1 MKRRQSAIYASILM
15 LGWLISPVLTS
26 AQAPTEQDLPPAASD
41 SSAATGDSA
50 RPSPYV
56 AAPDQNGQ
64 IDNAQANN
72 DEAQSDPAE
81 AQQDAAPVDQDPS
94 KDPPGR
100 VARLQYMDGS
110 VSIQPGGVND
120 WVQGSLN
127 RPLTTADNIW
137 ADKNS
142 RAELGLGNAVVRI
155 GSETSL
161 TMSNVTDNIVQLQLH
176 QGTMNVVVRKLFDGE
191 TYEVDT
197 PNQAFTIKKAG
208 NYRFEVDST
217 GDSTLVTVRR
227 GEGESTGQGQSVRV
241 SAGKQVRFTG
251 TNLAHTE
258 QSAPGPDAFDQWA
271 SNRDRTQ
278 DRDLS
283 ASSRYVGEG
292 MVGADD
298 LAQYGQWKDDSTYG
312 NVWYPNSVPVG
323 WAPYRYGHW
332 VWISPWGW
340 TWVDDAA
347 WGFAPFHYGR
357 WAYVGGYWGWI
368 PGPYYARPIWAPA
381 LVAWYGGWGW
391 GWGWGF
397 GWGWGWGHVGYGWCA
412 LGWREPFHPWYGAS
426 RGYFRSVNVT
436 NTRITNINNVTNN
449 YYNHTGT
456 ANAMNH
462 ANMNRPGGFT
472 AAPKSTLTSS
482 SPVNKTMS
490 RVPTS
495 ALKNAPSVGRPNVA
509 PTRTSMLG
517 ANAGKPA
524 AAAPRSVE
532 SRATVSRLTP
542 PARTSAMES
551 ARASQNNNIGN
562 RGVQNSNRGAE
573 NTNRGAENT
582 ANRGTS
588 GVARPGTTTP
598 SRVGQTSTSA
608 SSHYVPR
615 PPSAGGMPTSH
626 GNVGSTRSQPTQM
639 AMNHS
644 SVPRPPA
651 GSTVRPAENST
662 SNRGYN
668 GSSSRGGYNNVPR
681 PTGPVRPAPQQYAS
695 RSYNGSSS
703 YGGSRGYGD
712 YERYSS
718 RNYGGGSY
726 GRSYGGG
733 GYSGR
738 SYGGGYS
745 GRSYGGG
752 SYGGSHSSGGGGG
765 FHGSSGG
772 GHSSGG
778 GGGHGGGGHR

>member
-26 AQAPTEQDLPPAASD
+26 AQNPTEQDIPPASSISTVSPSDAASPTLSAQDDD
-41 SSAATGDSA
+41 S
-50 RPSPYV
+50 
-56 AAPDQNGQ
+56 
-64 IDNAQANN
+64 QA
-72 DEAQSDPAE
+72 DPEA

-100 VARLQYMDGS
+100 VARLQYMSGS

-120 WVQGSLN
+120 WVQGSIN

-161 TMSNVTDNIVQLQLH
+161 TMSNITDNIVQLQLH
-176 QGTMNVVVRKLFDGE
+176 QGAMNLVVRKLFDGE
-191 TYEVDT
+191 TYEIDT
-197 PNQAFTIKKAG
+197 PNQAFTVKKAG
-208 NYRFEVDST
+208 NYRFDVDST

-227 GEGESTGQGQSVRV
+227 GEGESTGQGHSVRI

-258 QSAPGPDAFDQWA
+258 QAAPGPDAFDQWA
-271 SNRDRTQ
+271 RNRDRVE

-298 LAQYGQWKDDSTYG
+298 LAQYGQWKDDTTYG
-312 NVWYPNSVPVG
+312 NVWYPNDVPVG

-412 LGWREPFHPWYGAS
+412 LGWREPFHPWYGVS

-462 ANMNRPGGFT
+462 VNMTRPGGFT
-472 AAPKSTLTSS
+472 AAPKSTLTNS
-482 SPVNKTMS
+482 SPVNKTMA
-490 RVPTS
+490 RVPSS

-551 ARASQNNNIGN
+551 ARASQNNFGN
-562 RGVQNSNRGAE
+562 RGNSTARAGENTAANRGA
-573 NTNRGAENT
+573 NN
-582 ANRGTS
+582 
-588 GVARPGTTTP
+588 VARPQEGRGVATAASGRGESNVPRPPERSSTTTP
-598 SRVGQTSTSA
+598 GRVGQASA

-626 GNVGSTRSQPTQM
+626 GSVGSTRSEPTQM
-639 AMNHS
+639 AMNRS

-651 GSTVRPAENST
+651 GSTVRPAENSM
-662 SNRGYN
+662 SNRGGYN

-681 PTGPVRPAPQQYAS
+681 PTGPVRPAPQQYSANRGYGSYGSAS
-695 RSYNGSSS
+695 RGYD
-703 YGGSRGYGD
+703 SRGYGD

-738 SYGGGYS
+738 SYGGG
-745 GRSYGGG
+745 
-752 SYGGSHSSGGGGG
+752 SYGGSRSYGGGGG

>member
-1 MKRRQSAIYASILM
+1 M
-15 LGWLISPVLTS
+15 LGWLISPALIS
-26 AQAPTEQDLPPAASD
+26 AQAPSEQNIPPSASD
-41 SSAATGDSA
+41 SYAAPDNSS

-64 IDNAQANN
+64 ADNQANN
-72 DEAQSDPAE
+72 DEAQNDPAA
-81 AQQDAAPVDQDPS
+81 AQENAAPVDQDPS

-100 VARLQYMDGS
+100 VARLQYMTGS

-176 QGTMNVVVRKLFDGE
+176 QGAMNVVVRKLFDGE
-191 TYEVDT
+191 TYEIDT

-208 NYRFEVDST
+208 NYRFDVDST

-227 GEGESTGQGQSVRV
+227 GEGESTGQGQSVRI
-241 SAGKQVRFTG
+241 SAGNQVRFTG

-258 QSAPGPDAFDQWA
+258 QSAPGPDTFDQWA
-271 SNRDRTQ
+271 SARDRNE

-298 LAQYGQWKDDSTYG
+298 LAQYGQWKDDTTYG
-312 NVWYPNSVPVG
+312 NVWYPNDVPVG

-332 VWISPWGW
+332 VWVSPWGW

-381 LVAWYGGWGW
+381 LVSWYGGW

-397 GWGWGWGHVGYGWCA
+397 GWGWGWGHVGFGWCA
-412 LGWREPFHPWYGAS
+412 LGWREPFHPWYGVS

-436 NTRITNINNVTNN
+436 NTRITNINRVTNN

-456 ANAMNH
+456 ATAMNH

-472 AAPKSTLTSS
+472 AAPKSTLTNS
-482 SPVNKTMS
+482 SPVNRTMT
-490 RVPTS
+490 RVPQS
-495 ALKNAPSVGRPNVA
+495 ALKNAPSVGRPGVS

-517 ANAGKPA
+517 ANAGRPA

-532 SRATVSRLTP
+532 SRATVSRLAP

-551 ARASQNNNIGN
+551 ARASQNSFGSRGN
-562 RGVQNSNRGAE
+562 TAA
-573 NTNRGAENT
+573 RGAENT
-582 ANRGTS
+582 AGNRGS
-588 GVARPGTTTP
+588 NSIARPQERGVTNTAANRGAGNVPRPPERSSTTTP
-598 SRVGQTSTSA
+598 GRVGQASA

-626 GNVGSTRSQPTQM
+626 GNVGSTRSEPTQM
-639 AMNHS
+639 AMNRS

-651 GSTVRPAENST
+651 GGTVRPAENYS
-662 SNRGYN
+662 RGSSN
-668 GSSSRGGYNNVPR
+668 GSGGFSHNVPR
-681 PTGPVRPAPQQYAS
+681 PTGQVRPAPQQYSS
-695 RSYNGSSS
+695 RSYNGG
-703 YGGSRGYGD
+703 YGSASRGYGD

-718 RNYGGGSY
+718 RNYGGGNY
-726 GRSYGGG
+726 GRSYG
-733 GYSGR
+733 
-738 SYGGGYS
+738 GGGYS

-752 SYGGSHSSGGGGG
+752 SYGGSHSYGGGGG
-765 FHGSSGG
+765 FHGGGGG

>member
-1 MKRRQSAIYASILM
+1 MKRRQSAIYSIILM
-15 LGWLISPVLTS
+15 FGWLVTPALTS
-26 AQAPTEQDLPPAASD
+26 AQNPSQQDIPPAASAPSAPPAMGDPNTLSAQNDD
-41 SSAATGDSA
+41 SQADPQDPTIG
-50 RPSPYV
+50 
-56 AAPDQNGQ
+56 QNG
-64 IDNAQANN
+64 N
-72 DEAQSDPAE
+72 
-81 AQQDAAPVDQDPS
+81 QDDAGPVDQDPS

-120 WVQGSLN
+120 WVQGSVN
-127 RPLTTADNIW
+127 RPLTTTDNIW

-142 RAELGLGNAVVRI
+142 RAELSLGNSVVRI

-161 TMSNVTDNIVQLQLH
+161 TMSNITDNVVQLQLH
-176 QGTMNVVVRKLFDGE
+176 QGAMNLTVRRLFDGE

-208 NYRFEVDST
+208 NYRFDVDST

-227 GEGESTGQGQSVRV
+227 GEGESTGQGQTVRI
-241 SAGKQVRFTG
+241 SAGNQVRFTG
-251 TNLAHTE
+251 TNLAHVE

-271 SNRDRTQ
+271 SSRDRNES
-278 DRDLS
+278 RDLS

-312 NVWYPNSVPVG
+312 SVWYPNSVQAG

-340 TWVDDAA
+340 TWVDDAP

-381 LVAWYGGWGW
+381 LVGWYGGWGW

-397 GWGWGWGHVGYGWCA
+397 GFGWGWGHVGFGWCA

-436 NTRITNINNVTNN
+436 NTRITNINSVTNN

-462 ANMNRPGGFT
+462 VNMSRPGGFT
-472 AAPKSTLTSS
+472 AAPKSTLTNSL
-482 SPVNKTMS
+482 PVYKSMAK
-490 RVPTS
+490 VPAS
-495 ALKNAPSVGRPNVA
+495 ALKNAPSVNRPNAA
-509 PTRTSMLG
+509 PTRNSILG

-532 SRATVSRLTP
+532 SRPTVSRMTP
-542 PARTSAMES
+542 PARTTAMES
-551 ARASQNNNIGN
+551 ARAGQNNNNIGN
-562 RGVQNSNRGAE
+562 RGVQSTNRSPE
-573 NTNRGAENT
+573 NTNRAAENT
-582 ANRGTS
+582 ANRGSS

-598 SRVGQTSTSA
+598 GRVGQASA
-608 SSHYVPR
+608 SAPSHYVPR
-615 PPSAGGMPTSH
+615 PPSAGGMPTAR
-626 GNVGSTRSQPTQM
+626 GNTPAANRSEPTQM
-639 AMNHS
+639 AMNRS

-651 GSTVRPAENST
+651 GSTVRPAENSM
-662 SNRGYN
+662 SNRGGYGNNSN
-668 GSSSRGGYNNVPR
+668 GGFSHNVPR
-681 PTGPVRPAPQQYAS
+681 PTGPVRPSPQQYSS
-695 RSYNGSSS
+695 RSYNGGG
-703 YGGSRGYGD
+703 YGSRGYGD
-712 YERYSS
+712 YERYSG
-718 RNYGGGSY
+718 RNY
-726 GRSYGGG
+726 GG

-738 SYGGGYS
+738 SYGGGSYGGS
-745 GRSYGGG
+745 RGSYGGG

-765 FHGSSGG
+765 FHGGGG

-778 GGGHGGGGHR
+778 GGGHSGGGHR